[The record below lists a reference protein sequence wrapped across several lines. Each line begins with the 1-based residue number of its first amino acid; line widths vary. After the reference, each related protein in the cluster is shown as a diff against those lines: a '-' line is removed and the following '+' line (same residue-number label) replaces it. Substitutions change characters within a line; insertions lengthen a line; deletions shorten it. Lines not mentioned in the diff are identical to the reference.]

1 MIPWCQRGTV
11 LLRIDGHISE
21 STDLRN
27 ITRTVQKMKFYI
39 KNFRSKCDQIHSF
52 QRIWSHL
59 VKKYLR
65 KTLFF
70 VQQRMSKRVKPM
82 PNANQK
88 SKLDFIF
95 IGFHSIPGWKATT
108 RYKKSS
114 YKKNK
119 KKKIES
125 KQEKLFKKNLK
136 IKGIC

>member
-59 VKKYLR
+59 VKEYLR

-70 VQQRMSKRVKPM
+70 VQQRKSKRVKPM

-108 RYKKSS
+108 RYVVTRKTRRKRLKAN
-114 YKKNK
+114 KKNC
-119 KKKIES
+119 
-125 KQEKLFKKNLK
+125 LK
-136 IKGIC
+136 RT